1 MTHSITKFFGCLALL
16 SAMTLT
22 SCSSDDAPKATFDE
36 EFATQLS
43 RGEKTV
49 CYQTTAIEQW
59 NEKADGSYEQVNLN
73 DLSGFESLTP
83 GTIIVQDG
91 KAIAE
96 LELMRSSGPDAIAL
110 PLSAYQKATGKAFKV
125 FLSSDVSL
133 SADNK
138 KLSIGEYESKVLEIN
153 DGGMKLETHC
163 DYWDPED
170 NYEKRDAYQVT
181 TYQTVAFTPI
191 DFERQLICSDRKD
204 AYRKIIALC
213 REQFGNTINLNE
225 VFAPEIQFDNPII
238 DLDELE
244 KQLLD

>member
-1 MTHSITKFFGCLALL
+1 MKKSFIFTLLA
-16 SAMTLT
+16 AVALT
-22 SCSSDDAPKATFDE
+22 SCTSDKEPQAVFDE

-49 CYQTTAIEQW
+49 CYQITDIETW
-59 NEKADGSYEQVNLN
+59 EEKADGSFEQVNLN
-73 DLSGFESLTP
+73 DWDGFESLTP

-110 PLSAYQKATGKAFKV
+110 PLSAYQKATGRAFMV
-125 FLSSDVSL
+125 FLSTDISL

-191 DFERQLICSDRKD
+191 DFERQLLCSDRKD